1 MRAVI
6 KQHGRSELPVSV
18 IEQRTALWRQ
28 LAKFRSLQATYQPE
42 LTTITAPPDDDVVET
57 ALHLPSSLPSEVREN
72 SSSKLVQMEKEL
84 RLGQCEDA
92 LSTLRLN
99 LHSKSRMLKDKFVN
113 VRHQGPNTRSREL
126 LDRVSARILA
136 SADKYRAAHSALD
149 TLDPDPKASW
159 RNELLVLEVKDVRGM
174 AEPKPLDHLDFERA
188 NAAQARIL
196 LPGGVFPEGSQTIL
210 WIWRG
215 VPTGSEDVTGFNEGF
230 SVFHFSP
237 FVRF

>member
-1 MRAVI
+1 
-6 KQHGRSELPVSV
+6 
-18 IEQRTALWRQ
+18 
-28 LAKFRSLQATYQPE
+28 
-42 LTTITAPPDDDVVET
+42 
-57 ALHLPSSLPSEVREN
+57 
-72 SSSKLVQMEKEL
+72 MEKEL
-84 RLGQCEDA
+84 RLGQCKDA
-92 LSTLRLN
+92 LSTLHLN

-196 LPGGVFPEGSQTIL
+196 LPGGVFPEGSQTIS